1 MLQIRDIP
9 VHELGMMHTIAV
21 TAGGNFTV
29 KVAALSY
36 VNTVL
41 KSEAASIGGVDIATM
56 RNGVTALYEYYDA
69 AMTYAGRN

>member
-1 MLQIRDIP
+1 MQIRDIP
-9 VHELGMMHTIAV
+9 AHELSTIHTIGV
-21 TAGGNFTV
+21 TAGESFTV

-36 VNTVL
+36 VYTVL
-41 KSEAASIGGVDIATM
+41 NSTAEKIGEVDITTM